1 MAKAFA
7 SRGDMAAKKVT
18 FEKIGEG
25 AYSYSAEGDPTS
37 GVIVGDDAVMVIDT
51 RSTPVAAQDL
61 IKRVRRVTRKPI
73 KYVVLT
79 HYHAVRVLGASAYK
93 ADHIVCSEMTLDLIK
108 ERGKQDYKSEVERFP
123 RLFESVESV
132 PGLTWPTM
140 TFKERMTI
148 WLGKVEVR
156 LMHLGKGHT
165 KGDIV
170 AWMPKQKILFSGDLV
185 ENGATPYAGDAY
197 ITEWPDTLKAVRAL
211 KPRRLVPGRGDA
223 LKTPAQCEKAIAG
236 TEDFLRSLRRNVERG
251 VKARKDLKGTYDST
265 VKNLRRKFGDW
276 AIFEH
281 CMPFDITRCYDEV
294 TGTYDPRIWTA
305 KRDIEMWKALQD

>member
-37 GVIVGDDAVMVIDT
+37 GVIIGDDAVMVIDT

-61 IKRVRRVTRKPI
+61 IKRVRRVTKKPI

-148 WLGKVEVR
+148 WLGKVEVQ

-170 AWMPKQKILFSGDLV
+170 AWMP
-185 ENGATPYAGDAY
+185 
-197 ITEWPDTLKAVRAL
+197 
-211 KPRRLVPGRGDA
+211 
-223 LKTPAQCEKAIAG
+223 
-236 TEDFLRSLRRNVERG
+236 
-251 VKARKDLKGTYDST
+251 
-265 VKNLRRKFGDW
+265 
-276 AIFEH
+276 
-281 CMPFDITRCYDEV
+281 
-294 TGTYDPRIWTA
+294 
-305 KRDIEMWKALQD
+305 